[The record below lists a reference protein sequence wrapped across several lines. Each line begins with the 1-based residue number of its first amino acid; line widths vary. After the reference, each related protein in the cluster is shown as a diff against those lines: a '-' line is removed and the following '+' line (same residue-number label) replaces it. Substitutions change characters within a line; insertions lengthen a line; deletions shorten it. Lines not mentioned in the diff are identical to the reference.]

1 MQKTFFCK
9 FRLKTLLVFT
19 LFMAGSATLLKA
31 QKSDDVIED
40 MLFSDDDEFNKIFD
54 LISNYQFLYTSI
66 NYSNKTYFAG
76 RDLGIDQYNL
86 TPQVFYLNSKGLMF
100 GASGVIYNGLKP
112 KWNTTELTVGYS
124 HSFGKLKNLMYKAS
138 FSRYFFAKQDSV
150 TSSFNKA
157 IGTGIS
163 FRKKWFGTRLDGSL
177 LFGNEKSVQINY
189 DIYLDI
195 PLIKID
201 NLDKLSLKP
210 ELSLYFGNE
219 STIILTTVGVMKRQ
233 VYNYS
238 NVYGWMNSELSIPLI
253 FNYHNFDFEAGYNIN
268 FPRAL
273 GDNQPLKI
281 VSTLNFSIGYI
292 FDLN

>member
-9 FRLKTLLVFT
+9 FRLRTLLVFV

-31 QKSDDVIED
+31 QKSDDLIED
-40 MLFSDDDEFNKIFD
+40 MLISEDEEFDKIFD
-54 LISNYQFLYTSI
+54 LVSNYQFLYTSV

-112 KWNTTELTVGYS
+112 KWNTTELTIGYS

-138 FSRYFFAKQDSV
+138 FSRYIFAKQDSI

-163 FRKKWFGTRLDGSL
+163 FRKNWFGTRLDGSL
-177 LFGNEKSVQINY
+177 LFGNEKSLQINY
-189 DIYLDI
+189 DAYFDI
-195 PLIKID
+195 PIWKVGK
-201 NLDKLSLKP
+201 LDKLALKP
-210 ELSLYFGNE
+210 ELSLYFGSE
-219 STIILTTVGVMKRQ
+219 TTIILKTIGIRNRQ
-233 VYNYS
+233 VYAYE
-238 NVYGWMNSELSIPLI
+238 NVFGWMNSELSLPVV
-253 FNYHNFDFEAGYNIN
+253 FNYHDFDFEAGLNIN

-273 GDNQPLKI
+273 GDNQALKI